1 VVGGIR
7 EKEWGRCGTGCIGV
21 AGRKVRRSNR
31 GGRRATEFFLSWFLG
46 GGSDLAKGGKSRSR
60 RIRRAIIIKG

>member
-1 VVGGIR
+1 VVGDVR
-7 EKEWGRCGTGCIGV
+7 ENEWWGCGTGCIGV
-21 AGRKVRRSNR
+21 AGRRVRRSNR
-31 GGRRATEFFLSWFLG
+31 GSRRATEFFLSWFLG

>member
-7 EKEWGRCGTGCIGV
+7 EKGWRGCGTGCIGV
-21 AGRKVRRSNR
+21 AGRKVRRINR

-46 GGSDLAKGGKSRSR
+46 GGSELAKGGKSRSR
-60 RIRRAIIIKG
+60 LIRRTIIIKG